1 MLHNYFTIAIRSLWK
16 NKGISIINVV
26 GLSVGLACFALFLLD
41 VINEY
46 SFDRFHAKADRLY
59 AVYEAIGEIS
69 GQPAQKMNNLPM
81 PLGPALKADLPDVKR
96 FARLQGAGET
106 FLVRTKQGVV
116 EEQACFVDPAFF
128 ELFSFPFLYGNA
140 ASALLAVDNV
150 VLTEKMAQKLFGES
164 NPMGKTLEINAA
176 GGDHFEPFIVSAIVK
191 DLPSNSTLQFGI
203 LMPFEKFA
211 ASDQGKAA
219 ATNWG
224 QLSMQT
230 FVELRPGS
238 DLPNNQARMDQFFVK
253 YYPDVEKSLRT
264 AGLWNKPEPP
274 VTFALL
280 PIQSLHHDPNLG
292 VSPSL
297 SLILLAIGGI
307 ILLIA
312 CINFT
317 TLSIARSASR
327 AREIGVRKIVG
338 ASRGQLARQYLMEAI
353 LLSCLSTALGVAL
366 AAVLLPVFN
375 AMTDKQLFF
384 DFQQFPEL
392 FWLVP
397 GLALVVG
404 VLAGSYPALVLSGFS
419 PLETLKS
426 KLKIGGENWFT
437 KSLVIFQF
445 VLSVGFMAC
454 TLIMLLQMNYLRLKN
469 LGFDKEN
476 VIVVNANGIANPV
489 KTLSRFRQSLAD
501 HPQIEGVSGAEFSLG
516 AGPIAGN
523 YRFEHQG
530 KTTDIFEHF
539 IDPDY
544 LNVLKL
550 PLLSGRNFDPK
561 RVQDTVTS
569 VILNERAVR
578 NFGWTNETA
587 LGQVLTG
594 YNVSNPQRN
603 PVVIGV
609 VRDYHFRSLHEK
621 VYPMMFTQFQDR
633 LPHQFFV
640 RIAPGDP
647 QLALRKM
654 QAAWASAEPVLPFRA
669 VFLDENLQKVYVS
682 ESRMST
688 TIAWAGGIAV
698 FLACLGLLG
707 LSALSTFNRT
717 KEIGIRKVL
726 GASIAGITGLLTKD
740 FLKLVFLAIAIASPI
755 AYYFM
760 TGWLADFAYR
770 IEMRWWMFALAGV
783 TAVLIAFLTV
793 GFQSVK
799 AALTNPVECLRS
811 E

>member
-1 MLHNYFTIAIRSLWK
+1 MLHNYFTIPIRSLWK

-46 SFDRFHAKADRLY
+46 SFDRFHTKADRLY

-69 GQPAQKMNNLPM
+69 GQPAQKMSNLPM

-106 FLVRTKQGVV
+106 FLVRTEQGVV
-116 EEQACFVDPAFF
+116 EEQACFADPTFF

-140 ASALLAVDNV
+140 QSALLAVDNV

-211 ASDQGKAA
+211 TSDQGKAA

-238 DLPNNQARMDQFFVK
+238 DLPKNQPRMAQFFKK

-264 AGLWNKPEPP
+264 AGLWKKPEPP

-280 PIQSLHHDPNLG
+280 PIQSLHHDPDLG

-353 LLSCLSTALGVAL
+353 LLSCLSTVVGIAL
-366 AAVLLPVFN
+366 AAVLLPIFN
-375 AMTDKQLFF
+375 RMSDKQLFF

-392 FWLVP
+392 FWLIP

-404 VLAGSYPALVLSGFS
+404 TLAGSYPALVLSGFS

-437 KSLVIFQF
+437 KSLVTFQF
-445 VLSVGFMAC
+445 ILSVGFMAC
-454 TLIMLLQMNYLRLKN
+454 TLIMLLQMNYLRLKD

-476 VIVVNANGIANPV
+476 VIVVNANGTANPV
-489 KTLSRFRQSLAD
+489 KTLSRFRQSLAG
-501 HPQIEGVSGAEFSLG
+501 HPQIEGVSGAEYSLG
-516 AGPIAGN
+516 AGPITGN

-539 IDPDY
+539 IDSDY
-544 LNVLKL
+544 LHVLKI
-550 PLLSGRNFDPK
+550 PLLSGRNFDPN
-561 RVQDTVTS
+561 RMQATVTS
-569 VILNERAVR
+569 VILNEAAVR

-594 YNVSNPQRN
+594 YNVSNPERN
-603 PVVIGV
+603 PIVIGV

-621 VYPMMFTQFQDR
+621 VYPMMFARFQDR

-640 RIAPGDP
+640 RITSGDP
-647 QLALRKM
+647 QIALQKI
-654 QAAWASAEPVLPFRA
+654 QAAWARAEPVLPFRSI
-669 VFLDENLQKVYVS
+669 FLDENLQKVYIS

-688 TIAWAGGIAV
+688 TIAWAGGIAI

-707 LSALSTFNRT
+707 LAALSTFNRT

-726 GASIAGITGLLTKD
+726 GASILEITGLLTKD
-740 FLKLVFLAIAIASPI
+740 FLKLVFIAIAIASPI

-770 IEMRWWMFALAGV
+770 IEMQWWMFALAGV
-783 TAVLIAFLTV
+783 AAVLIAFLTV